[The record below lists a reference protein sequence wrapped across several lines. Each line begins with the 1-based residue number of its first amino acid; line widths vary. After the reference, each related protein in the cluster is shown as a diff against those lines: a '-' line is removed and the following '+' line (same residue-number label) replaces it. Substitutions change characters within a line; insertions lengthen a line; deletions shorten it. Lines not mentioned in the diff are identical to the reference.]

1 MKTIEIANF
10 PELLDTLQG
19 LMTGPR
25 ARDLVYRGH
34 GDASWKI
41 ASTFSRFSTTRIRM
55 FDERAIKLLV
65 REFVDGLASLGQ
77 TDLLEADY
85 RTKLEMARH
94 YDVPSPLIDFSRS
107 PFIAL
112 WFAFN
117 GIGEA
122 MRQHHRDPESAE
134 PRLALYAFD
143 TNLAGV
149 HFQRRTDP
157 KKNERVFGL
166 PLADFFRWEVPDL
179 FSKGYPQGIMKFI
192 RLTSPLNTRMQRQAG
207 VFVYDTM
214 DYSEFKAEGF
224 EDFFGDDAVFRE
236 DGIDIPVLIKIVMP
250 AGIRREVF
258 EYLEILGID
267 GARLYDDHTG
277 VAADVKN
284 VFNYD
289 RARRYW
295 EASKLEG

>member
-1 MKTIEIANF
+1 MKTIEITTF
-10 PELLDTLQG
+10 PELLDELRS

-34 GDASWKI
+34 GDADWKI
-41 ASTFSRFSTTRIRM
+41 ASTFSRFSTSRLRM
-55 FDERAIKLLV
+55 FDGQAIELLV

-77 TDLLEADY
+77 TDLLRADY

-107 PFIAL
+107 PFVAL

-122 MRQHHRDPESAE
+122 VRRHQRSPESAK

-143 TNLAGV
+143 ATLAGL
-149 HFQRRTDP
+149 HYQRRLDP
-157 KKNERVFGL
+157 KWSERPLGL
-166 PLADFFRWEVPDL
+166 PLSSFFQMEVPSL
-179 FSKGYPQGIMKFI
+179 FDEGYPLEILKFI
-192 RLTSPLNTRMQRQAG
+192 QLTSPLNTRMQRQAG

-214 DYSEFKAEGF
+214 EYSAHGAEGF
-224 EDFFGDDAVFRE
+224 EDFFGDDAVFRL
-236 DGIDIPVLIKIVMP
+236 DGIDIPVLLKIEMP
-250 AGIRREVF
+250 ADIRREVF

-284 VFNYD
+284 VFNYH
-289 RARRYW
+289 RARRFW
-295 EASKLEG
+295 QATKPER